1 MRRSQFPCTVHLLVR
16 YESNR
21 LEYDTAKRAYQSQN
35 TPDNED
41 KMIRV
46 RMRYEEARDAYY
58 EKLQHSQDD
67 DHEHLEHLKAYAR
80 AMVRYAKRALSSD
93 GRMESLTLVSVMC
106 FR

>member
-1 MRRSQFPCTVHLLVR
+1 MVR

-21 LEYDTAKRAYQSQN
+21 LEYDTAKRVYQSKN
-35 TPDNED
+35 TPENED
-41 KMIRV
+41 KVNRV

-80 AMVRYAKRALSSD
+80 AMVRHSKRAMSSV
-93 GRMESLTLVSVMC
+93 G
-106 FR
+106 